1 MEFDWKRRPTDPSEV
16 EIVFKGV
23 DINNQHLLFK
33 TVPWDDVGQ
42 FHTTRMLWR
51 EYNSSK
57 RHVLKSVGDFKQFST
72 FMESTLSMGKAG
84 VYLRKKDGDLIKL
97 RQQIAIAQ
105 RFRKAGT
112 SELKPHALGMKEIF
126 PTYKLRSHQLA
137 HMLCKLGVECNKDDI
152 DNGRRK
158 ARNQGSFIPHQVPRN
173 DQTALILRKLKTEV
187 FPDLEIDQFL
197 TNEKPSFTLL
207 G

>member
-1 MEFDWKRRPTDPSEV
+1 MTNNEMKIQVLTEMALFVADFAQKFNVLQALDGDNTTSGAFDLQDQVTSISAKMGALDLAVSRAISV
-16 EIVFKGV
+16 
-23 DINNQHLLFK
+23 
-33 TVPWDDVGQ
+33 VP
-42 FHTTRMLWR
+42 
-51 EYNSSK
+51 E
-57 RHVLKSVGDFKQFST
+57 
-72 FMESTLSMGKAG
+72 SMGKAG

-197 TNEKPSFTLL
+197 TKN
-207 G
+207 